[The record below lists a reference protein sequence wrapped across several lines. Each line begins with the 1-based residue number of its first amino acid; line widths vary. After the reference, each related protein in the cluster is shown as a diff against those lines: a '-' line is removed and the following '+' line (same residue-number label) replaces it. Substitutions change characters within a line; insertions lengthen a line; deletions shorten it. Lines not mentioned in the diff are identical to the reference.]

1 MCSEFERVERV
12 VQKDVWQE
20 ETVRIPRAMVV
31 GEHAHYRNAGPESL
45 SLQHH

>member
-20 ETVRIPRAMVV
+20 ETVRIIQDTVV
-31 GEHAHYRNAGPESL
+31 GEHAHYRNTGSEPL